1 MSGTIRVL
9 VVDDHEVVRSGLRMF
24 LGTQTDIEVV
34 GEAPDGASALAE
46 LAALHDAG
54 TPPDVVL
61 MDLMMP
67 GPDGIATIARIRE
80 LHPAVRSVVLTS
92 YAESQRVLAALDAG
106 AAGYLLKDADAR
118 EVATAVRAARRD
130 EVQLDPAVARVLARS
145 MKEPVPMTDLTGRE
159 REVLAL
165 IAAGCSNREIG
176 DRLEISERTARTH
189 VSHVLGK
196 LGLASR
202 VQAALWA
209 IKVGLV
215 PAP

>member
-130 EVQLDPAVARVLARS
+130 EVQLDPAVARVL
-145 MKEPVPMTDLTGRE
+145 
-159 REVLAL
+159 
-165 IAAGCSNREIG
+165 
-176 DRLEISERTARTH
+176 
-189 VSHVLGK
+189 
-196 LGLASR
+196 
-202 VQAALWA
+202 
-209 IKVGLV
+209 
-215 PAP
+215 

>member
-1 MSGTIRVL
+1 
-9 VVDDHEVVRSGLRMF
+9 
-24 LGTQTDIEVV
+24 
-34 GEAPDGASALAE
+34 
-46 LAALHDAG
+46 
-54 TPPDVVL
+54 
-61 MDLMMP
+61 
-67 GPDGIATIARIRE
+67 
-80 LHPAVRSVVLTS
+80 VLTS
-92 YAESQRVLAALDAG
+92 YAEPQRVLTALAVG

-118 EVATAVRAARRD
+118 EVAVAVRAARRD

>member
-1 MSGTIRVL
+1 VSGTIRVL

-118 EVATAVRAARRD
+118 EVATAVRAARRA